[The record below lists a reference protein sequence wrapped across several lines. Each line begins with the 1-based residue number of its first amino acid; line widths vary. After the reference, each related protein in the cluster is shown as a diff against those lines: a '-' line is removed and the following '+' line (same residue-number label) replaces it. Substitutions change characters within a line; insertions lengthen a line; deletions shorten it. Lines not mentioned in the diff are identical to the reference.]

1 MRNSDWRYIA
11 QNLTLTCCQD
21 HILTENIWFV
31 CSETSY
37 SGDER
42 RCYRCGTNKRP
53 ITEDRASQP
62 MEAGGWVSQCENNG
76 KLSWFQAKEWKCG
89 AAALP
94 FIFGRTR
101 QHWVEIFPDS
111 ATISSLNIIQHN
123 QILHTT
129 IQDNTVDNTTNCN
142 RKGSPPPQA
151 VQCFSTLFK
160 LTLTPFPLVWT
171 LCCKCF
177 WAVYL

>member
-1 MRNSDWRYIA
+1 MLPGSYPQRRYMVCM
-11 QNLTLTCCQD
+11 LW
-21 HILTENIWFV
+21 NIK
-31 CSETSY
+31 C
-37 SGDER
+37 GDEK

-101 QHWVEIFPDS
+101 QHWAEIFPDS

-123 QILHTT
+123 KILHTT
-129 IQDNTVDNTTNCN
+129 IQDNTVDITTNYN
-142 RKGSPPPQA
+142 RKGSPPLQT

-160 LTLTPFPLVWT
+160 RTLNPSPLVLDIYVVNVFELRKRLSQQNST
-171 LCCKCF
+171 K
-177 WAVYL
+177 

>member
-1 MRNSDWRYIA
+1 M
-11 QNLTLTCCQD
+11 LTLTCCQD
-21 HILTENIWFV
+21 HILREDIWFV
-31 CSETSY
+31 CSETSKC
-37 SGDER
+37 GDER

-111 ATISSLNIIQHN
+111 ATISSLNILNIIQHN
-123 QILHTT
+123 KILHDT
-129 IQDNTVDNTTNCN
+129 IQDNTVGNITNCN
-142 RKGSPPPQA
+142 SNSSSCQFHYDTLWASVMKA
-151 VQCFSTLFK
+151 VPK
-160 LTLTPFPLVWT
+160 LDESESGQMVISEMGIF
-171 LCCKCF
+171 
-177 WAVYL
+177 